1 MKKVTESS
9 NENNIKGNLKI
20 HRIDNRL
27 EHPSTQ
33 IDNETLSQ
41 LSCEEAGMLMKLLSL
56 PDNDGVLQMTWLE
69 KECKISKLKRLKIKA
84 NLVKKGFIKEIQ
96 YSNTKGKFSYRY
108 EVFEKSFLENEGG
121 NKLNEQ

>member
-1 MKKVTESS
+1 MKKVTKSS

-27 EHPSTQ
+27 EHPSIQ

-41 LSCEEAGMLMKLLSL
+41 LSCEEAGMLAKLLSL
-56 PDNDGVLQMTWLE
+56 PYNDGVLQMAWLE

-84 NLVKKGFIKEIQ
+84 NLVKKGFIREIQ
-96 YSNTKGKFSYRY
+96 YRNTKGKFSYRY

>member
-1 MKKVTESS
+1 MKKVTKSS

-27 EHPSTQ
+27 ERPSTQ

-56 PDNDGVLQMTWLE
+56 PDNDGVLKMIWL
-69 KECKISKLKRLKIKA
+69 K
-84 NLVKKGFIKEIQ
+84 N
-96 YSNTKGKFSYRY
+96 
-108 EVFEKSFLENEGG
+108 
-121 NKLNEQ
+121 

>member
-1 MKKVTESS
+1 MKKVTKSS

-27 EHPSTQ
+27 ERPSTQ

-56 PDNDGVLQMTWLE
+56 PDNDGVLKMIWL
-69 KECKISKLKRLKIKA
+69 KNECKVSKLKMRKIKA
-84 NLVKKGFIKEIQ
+84 NLIKKGFIREIQ
-96 YSNTKGKFSYRY
+96 YRNTKGKFSYRY
-108 EVFEKSFLENEGG
+108 VVFEKSFLENEGG

>member
-1 MKKVTESS
+1 MKKVTE
-9 NENNIKGNLKI
+9 NNNGNNVKGNLKI

-33 IDNETLSQ
+33 IAKETLLQ
-41 LSCEEAGMLMKLLSL
+41 LSCEEAGMLAKLLSL
-56 PDNDGVLQMTWLE
+56 PDNNGTLTMTWLE

-84 NLVKKGFIKEIQ
+84 NLCKKGFIREIQ
-96 YSNTKGKFSYRY
+96 YRNTQGKFSYRY
-108 EVFEKSFLENEGG
+108 EIFEKSFLENEGG

>member
-1 MKKVTESS
+1 MLKITNII

-27 EHPSTQ
+27 EHPSIQ
-33 IDNETLSQ
+33 IAKETLSN
-41 LSCEEAGMLMKLLSL
+41 LSCEEAGMLAKLLSL
-56 PDNDGVLQMTWLE
+56 PDNDGVLQMAWLE

-96 YSNTKGKFSYRY
+96 YRDTQAKFSYKY
-108 EVFEKSFLENEGG
+108 EIFEQSFLENEGG

>member
-1 MKKVTESS
+1 MKKVTKSS

-27 EHPSTQ
+27 ERPSTQ
-33 IDNETLSQ
+33 IDNETISK
-41 LSCEEAGMLMKLLSL
+41 LSCEEAGMLVKLLSL
-56 PDNDGVLQMTWLE
+56 PDNDGVLKMIWL
-69 KECKISKLKRLKIKA
+69 KNECKVSKLKMRKIKA

-96 YSNTKGKFSYRY
+96 YRNTKGKFSYRY
-108 EVFEKSFLENEGG
+108 EIFEKSFLENEGG

>member
-1 MKKVTESS
+1 MKKVTKSS

-27 EHPSTQ
+27 ERPSTQ

-56 PDNDGVLQMTWLE
+56 PDNDGVLKMIWL
-69 KECKISKLKRLKIKA
+69 KNECKVSKLKMRKIKA
-84 NLVKKGFIKEIQ
+84 NLVKKGFIREIQ
-96 YSNTKGKFSYRY
+96 YRNTKGKFSYRY
-108 EVFEKSFLENEGG
+108 EIFEQSFLEDNGG
-121 NKLNEQ
+121 NNLNEQ

>member
-1 MKKVTESS
+1 MQKITK
-9 NENNIKGNLKI
+9 NNKGNNLKGNLKI
-20 HRIDNRL
+20 HIIINRL
-27 EHPSTQ
+27 KRPFTQ

-56 PDNDGVLQMTWLE
+56 PDNDGVLKMIWL
-69 KECKISKLKRLKIKA
+69 KNECKVSKLKMRKIKA
-84 NLVKKGFIKEIQ
+84 NLVKKGFIREIQ
-96 YSNTKGKFSYRY
+96 YRNTKGKFSYRY

>member
-1 MKKVTESS
+1 MQKIT
-9 NENNIKGNLKI
+9 ENNKGNKVGNLKI

-56 PDNDGVLQMTWLE
+56 PDNDGVLKMIWLK
-69 KECKISKLKRLKIKA
+69 KECKVSKLKMRKIKA
-84 NLVKKGFIKEIQ
+84 NLIKKGFIREIQ
-96 YSNTKGKFSYRY
+96 YRNTKGKFSYSY

>member
-1 MKKVTESS
+1 MQKITK
-9 NENNIKGNLKI
+9 NNKGNNLKGNLKI
-20 HRIDNRL
+20 HRIINRL
-27 EHPSTQ
+27 KRPFTQ

-56 PDNDGVLQMTWLE
+56 PDNDGVLKMIWL
-69 KECKISKLKRLKIKA
+69 KNECKVSKLKMRKIKA
-84 NLVKKGFIKEIQ
+84 NLVKKGFIREIQ
-96 YSNTKGKFSYRY
+96 YRNTKGKFSYRY

>member
-1 MKKVTESS
+1 MQKIT
-9 NENNIKGNLKI
+9 ENNKGNKVGNLKI

-56 PDNDGVLQMTWLE
+56 PDNDGVLKMIWLK
-69 KECKISKLKRLKIKA
+69 KECKDR
-84 NLVKKGFIKEIQ
+84 
-96 YSNTKGKFSYRY
+96 
-108 EVFEKSFLENEGG
+108 KSVV
-121 NKLNEQ
+121 

>member
-1 MKKVTESS
+1 MKKVTKSS

-56 PDNDGVLQMTWLE
+56 PDNDRVLQMIWLE

-84 NLVKKGFIKEIQ
+84 NLVKKSFIREIQ
-96 YSNTKGKFSYRY
+96 YRNTKGKFSYRY
-108 EVFEKSFLENEGG
+108 EIFEQSFLEDKGG
-121 NKLNEQ
+121 NNLNEQ

>member
-96 YSNTKGKFSYRY
+96 YRNTKGKFSYRY

>member
-1 MKKVTESS
+1 MLKITNII

-27 EHPSTQ
+27 EHPSIQ
-33 IDNETLSQ
+33 IAKETLSN
-41 LSCEEAGMLMKLLSL
+41 LSCEEAGMLAKLLSL
-56 PDNDGVLQMTWLE
+56 PDNDGVLKMIWL
-69 KECKISKLKRLKIKA
+69 KNECKVSKLKMRKIKA
-84 NLVKKGFIKEIQ
+84 NLIKKGFIREIQ
-96 YSNTKGKFSYRY
+96 YRNTKGKFSYRY

>member
-1 MKKVTESS
+1 MKKVTKSS

-27 EHPSTQ
+27 EHPSIQ
-33 IDNETLSQ
+33 INNETLSQ
-41 LSCEEAGMLMKLLSL
+41 LSCEEAGMLAKLLSL
-56 PDNDGVLQMTWLE
+56 PDNDGVLKMIWL
-69 KECKISKLKRLKIKA
+69 KNECKVSKLKMRKIKA

-96 YSNTKGKFSYRY
+96 YRNTQGKFSYRY
-108 EVFEKSFLENEGG
+108 EIFEQSFLEDEGG

>member
-1 MKKVTESS
+1 MQKIT
-9 NENNIKGNLKI
+9 ENNKGNKVGNLKI

-56 PDNDGVLQMTWLE
+56 PDNDGVLKMIWLK
-69 KECKISKLKRLKIKA
+69 KECKVSKLKMRKIKA
-84 NLVKKGFIKEIQ
+84 NLIKKGFIREIQ
-96 YSNTKGKFSYRY
+96 YRNTKGKFSYRY